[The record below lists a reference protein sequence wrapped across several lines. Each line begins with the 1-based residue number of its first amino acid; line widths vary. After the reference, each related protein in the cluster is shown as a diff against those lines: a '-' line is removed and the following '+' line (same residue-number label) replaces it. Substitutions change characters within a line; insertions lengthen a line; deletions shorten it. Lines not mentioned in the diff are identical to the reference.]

1 MKQEG
6 IRDFL
11 NLPGIVSVALMDGQ
25 SQPFFADLDRA
36 FNLQQKEAL
45 SQGVLQVIETIPEG
59 FESFEFQF
67 SAYQV
72 YIYKLI
78 FGRVLLVLARQNLD
92 YSDYSQKIEFVREA
106 IQTDFEGAIATLRT
120 LTVSQTPDEPI
131 GKPQPQPSSAT
142 LQDVL
147 AAFDH
152 LSRFTTQYL
161 GIPVIVNYLKSTR
174 PDQEWLQQ
182 FQIDRAAHISFSS
195 IESDMTQPLSDEQQQ
210 WIRDWMAAF
219 IRRCSQAV
227 RDFATI
233 VEQKA
238 LNPQQKALLLP

>member
-6 IRDFL
+6 IEDFL
-11 NLPGIVSVALMDGQ
+11 NLPGIVSVALIDGQ

-72 YIYKLI
+72 YIYKI
-78 FGRVLLVLARQNLD
+78 VFGRVLLVLARQTLD
-92 YSDYSQKIEFVREA
+92 YSDYLQKIEFVREA
-106 IQTDFEGAIATLRT
+106 IQADFEGVIATLRT

-131 GKPQPQPSSAT
+131 EKPKPQPPSAT
-142 LQDVL
+142 LQDLL
-147 AAFDH
+147 AALNH

-174 PDQEWLQQ
+174 PDQEWSQQ

-195 IESDMTQPLSDEQQQ
+195 TESDISLSTEQQQ
-210 WIRDWMAAF
+210 WIRDWITGF
-219 IRRCSQAV
+219 IRRCSQVV
-227 RDFATI
+227 RDFAVI

-238 LNPQQKALLLP
+238 LNPQQIALLLP

>member
-6 IRDFL
+6 ISDFL
-11 NLPGIVSVALMDGQ
+11 NLPGIVGVALMDGQ

-36 FNLQQKEAL
+36 FNLQQNEAL
-45 SQGVLQVIETIPEG
+45 SQGVLQVIETIPED

-78 FGRVLLVLARQNLD
+78 FGRVLLVLAHQNLD
-92 YSDYSQKIEFVREA
+92 YSDYSQKIKFVQEA
-106 IQTDFEGAIATLRT
+106 IQTDFEGAISTLRT

-131 GKPQPQPSSAT
+131 EKPKPQPSSAT

-147 AAFDH
+147 AALNH
-152 LSRFTTQYL
+152 LSMFTTQYL
-161 GIPVIVNYLKSTR
+161 GIPIIVNYLKSTR

-182 FQIDRAAHISFSS
+182 FQIDRAAHVSFSS
-195 IESDMTQPLSDEQQQ
+195 TESDISLSTEQQQ

-219 IRRCSQAV
+219 IRRCSKVV

-238 LNPQQKALLLP
+238 LNPQQIVLLLP